1 MESKKMVQGIVMITL
16 AVLLLVAMI
25 PAMIGGF

>member
-1 MESKKMVQGIVMITL
+1 MESKKMVQGIVMATL
-16 AVLLLVAMI
+16 AILLLIALI

>member
-1 MESKKMVQGIVMITL
+1 MESKRLVQGIVMTTL
-16 AVLLLVAMI
+16 AILLLIALI

>member
-1 MESKKMVQGIVMITL
+1 MESKKMVQGIIMATL
-16 AVLLLVAMI
+16 AILLLVALI

>member
-1 MESKKMVQGIVMITL
+1 MESKRLVQGIVMATL
-16 AVLLLVAMI
+16 AILLLIALI